1 MEAMA
6 RRIQIELIALFCCL
20 VTTASAQ
27 GGSSN
32 ILVSYSFDDAQ
43 LATGPDTFA
52 VFAKSRG
59 TVRLNGTNKL
69 SGYRS
74 VEIRDVAGDG
84 DFPELQGYFAP
95 RSKGKLFLHFAF
107 MTATP
112 HEEFNIAL
120 AGPQWFNLRKDGIGF
135 WLKSREGHL
144 CQISDSMPKK
154 LFLLEPFVW
163 YVLNVTY
170 DIDHGTYD
178 LLAHRE
184 GIEKPIVSL
193 ERQANGPNQPGSVV
207 DKFSF
212 IGDTGED
219 KSNVTYYV
227 DDVLVGIDESI
238 VHLPFVAPGRKKLF
252 IDYWSEAQRD
262 RHTHPGPIAAIGL
275 ADFGIRQKEMDA
287 LKAAGSWELLLQLIN
302 GQAVSSDVPRQA
314 SAELHQLLYAA
325 ALWSE
330 GVKAL
335 RDRKAADALKS
346 FDEAS
351 ALVPS
356 AKIYAMNA
364 VLSLVAL
371 QQWDVVDERLSRIYS
386 DWQDDVRFVP
396 AMAAIGLAR
405 DRLDEAEQWLQ
416 GPAEQV
422 PDELGQSLVRR
433 LQSGA
438 ITPSLLQE
446 LKLRFPDNWDDY
458 IKDAFVAE
466 QYFLVL
472 LWKNQAAAA
481 ERFAQRMADRYEAL
495 GIPNSRW
502 YERMGD
508 AAFFLGNFTIALH
521 QYEKGLKGR
530 EQNPGIL
537 VKLSD
542 VYFRLGDLEHERLYR
557 EKIYGTIGPE

>member
-1 MEAMA
+1 
-6 RRIQIELIALFCCL
+6 
-20 VTTASAQ
+20 
-27 GGSSN
+27 
-32 ILVSYSFDDAQ
+32 
-43 LATGPDTFA
+43 
-52 VFAKSRG
+52 
-59 TVRLNGTNKL
+59 
-69 SGYRS
+69 
-74 VEIRDVAGDG
+74 
-84 DFPELQGYFAP
+84 
-95 RSKGKLFLHFAF
+95 
-107 MTATP
+107 
-112 HEEFNIAL
+112 
-120 AGPQWFNLRKDGIGF
+120 
-135 WLKSREGHL
+135 
-144 CQISDSMPKK
+144 
-154 LFLLEPFVW
+154 
-163 YVLNVTY
+163 
-170 DIDHGTYD
+170 
-178 LLAHRE
+178 
-184 GIEKPIVSL
+184 
-193 ERQANGPNQPGSVV
+193 
-207 DKFSF
+207 
-212 IGDTGED
+212 
-219 KSNVTYYV
+219 
-227 DDVLVGIDESI
+227 
-238 VHLPFVAPGRKKLF
+238 
-252 IDYWSEAQRD
+252 
-262 RHTHPGPIAAIGL
+262 
-275 ADFGIRQKEMDA
+275 MDA

-335 RDRKAADALKS
+335 SDRKAPDALKS

-405 DRLDEAEQWLQ
+405 DRLDEAERWLQ

-433 LQSGA
+433 LRSGA
-438 ITPSLLQE
+438 ITPGLLQE
-446 LKLRFPDNWDDY
+446 LKLRFPDNWEDY
-458 IKDAFVAE
+458 IKDVFVAE

-508 AAFFLGNFTIALH
+508 AAFFLGNFTMALQ
-521 QYEKGLKGR
+521 QYEKGVKGN
-530 EQNPGIL
+530 EQSAGIL

-542 VYFRLGDLEHERLYR
+542 VYFRLGDLEKERLYR
-557 EKIYGTIGPE
+557 EKIYGTITTE

>member
-1 MEAMA
+1 
-6 RRIQIELIALFCCL
+6 
-20 VTTASAQ
+20 VTVASAQ
-27 GGSSN
+27 SVSSN
-32 ILVSYSFDDAQ
+32 ILVSYSFDDTQ

-52 VFAKSRG
+52 VFARSRG
-59 TVRLNGTNKL
+59 TVRLSGTNKL

-74 VEIRDVAGDG
+74 VEIRDVAGDR

-95 RSKGKLFLHFAF
+95 RSKGKLFLHFGF

-112 HEEFNIAL
+112 YEEFNIAL
-120 AGPQWFNLRKDGIGF
+120 AGPQWFSLRKDGIGF
-135 WLKSREGHL
+135 WLKTREGHL
-144 CQISDSMPKK
+144 CQVSDSMPKK

-163 YVLNVTY
+163 YAVNTTY
-170 DIDHGTYD
+170 DIDQGSYD
-178 LLAHRE
+178 LVIHKE
-184 GIEKPIVSL
+184 GLEQPVVSL
-193 ERQANGPNQPGSVV
+193 ANQANSANQPGSAV

-227 DDVLVGIDESI
+227 DDVMVGVDESI

-252 IDYWSEAQRD
+252 IDYWSEAQRN
-262 RHTHPGPIAAIGL
+262 RHMQPGPIEVIGL
-275 ADFGIRQKEMDA
+275 TDFGIRQKEMEA
-287 LKAAGSWELLLQLIN
+287 LKAAGLWEQLLQAIN
-302 GQAVSSDVPRQA
+302 GQSVALDVRQETSVEIQRLPQAV
-314 SAELHQLLYAA
+314 
-325 ALWSE
+325 ALWNE

-335 RDRKAADALKS
+335 RERKAADALRR
-346 FDEAS
+346 FDEAA

-371 QQWDVVDERLSRIYS
+371 QQWDAVDERVSRIYA

-405 DRLDEAEQWLQ
+405 QHLDEAEQWLQ
-416 GPAEQV
+416 GPAEQI
-422 PDELGQSLVRR
+422 PDQLGQDLLRR
-433 LQSGA
+433 LRSGA
-438 ITPSLLQE
+438 VTPDLVQQ
-446 LKLRFPDNWDDY
+446 LKVRFPDNWDDY
-458 IKDAFVAE
+458 IKDVLVAE

-508 AAFFLGNFTIALH
+508 AAFFLGNFTMALQ
-521 QYEKGLKGR
+521 QYEKGVKGN
-530 EQNPGIL
+530 EQSAGIL

-542 VYFRLGDLEHERLYR
+542 VYFRLGDLEKERLYR
-557 EKIYGTIGPE
+557 EKIYGTIGTE

>member
-1 MEAMA
+1 MGA
-6 RRIQIELIALFCCL
+6 
-20 VTTASAQ
+20 ASAQ
-27 GGSSN
+27 SGSSN
-32 ILVSYSFDDAQ
+32 VLVSYSFDDAQ

-52 VFAKSRG
+52 VFSKSRG
-59 TVRLNGTNKL
+59 TVRLNTTNKL

-112 HEEFNIAL
+112 YEEFNIAL
-120 AGPQWFNLRKDGIGF
+120 AGPEWFTLRKDGIGF
-135 WLKSREGHL
+135 WLKTREGHL
-144 CQISDSMPKK
+144 CQISDSIPKK

-193 ERQANGPNQPGSVV
+193 ERQANGPNQPGSAV

-252 IDYWSEAQRD
+252 IDYWSEAQRN
-262 RHTHPGPIAAIGL
+262 RHTQPAPIEAIGPS
-275 ADFGIRQKEMDA
+275 DFGIRQKEMDA
-287 LKAAGSWELLLQLIN
+287 LKAAELWELLLQLIN
-302 GQAVSSDVPRQA
+302 GRAVSSDVPRQT
-314 SAELHQLLYAA
+314 SAELQQLLQGV

-335 RDRKAADALKS
+335 KEKKAVEALKR

-364 VLSLVAL
+364 VLSSVAL
-371 QQWDVVDERLSRIYS
+371 QQWEVVDERLSRIYA

-405 DRLDEAEQWLQ
+405 QRLDEAEQWLA

-422 PDELGQSLVRR
+422 PDELGEGLLRR
-433 LQSGA
+433 LRSGA
-438 ITPSLLQE
+438 MTPDLLQE

-458 IKDAFVAE
+458 IKDVFVAE

-472 LWKNQAAAA
+472 LWKNQAAGA

-508 AAFFLGNFTIALH
+508 AAFFLGNFTMALQ
-521 QYEKGLKGR
+521 QYEKGLKGH
-530 EQNPGIL
+530 EQNPRIL

-542 VYFRLGDLEHERLYR
+542 VYFRLGDLDNERLYR
-557 EKIYGTIGPE
+557 EKIYGTMGAE

>member
-1 MEAMA
+1 MA

-20 VTTASAQ
+20 VTTAAAQ
-27 GGSSN
+27 SGTSN
-32 ILVSYSFDDAQ
+32 ILVSYGFDDVE

-52 VFAKSRG
+52 VFARSRG
-59 TVRLNGTNKL
+59 TVRLNSANKL

-95 RSKGKLFLHFAF
+95 RSKGRLFLHFAF

-135 WLKSREGHL
+135 WLKTREGYL

-170 DIDHGTYD
+170 HIDQGIYD
-178 LLAHRE
+178 LLVHRE

-193 ERQANGPNQPGSVV
+193 ERQANGPNQPGSAV

-252 IDYWSEAQRD
+252 IDYWSEAQR
-262 RHTHPGPIAAIGL
+262 RQHSQPGPIEPIGL
-275 ADFGIRQKEMDA
+275 VDFGVRQKETDA
-287 LKAAGSWELLLQLIN
+287 LKAAGMWELFLQLIN
-302 GQAVSSDVPRQA
+302 GQDVSSDALRQA
-314 SAELHQLLYAA
+314 SAELQQLLHGVV
-325 ALWSE
+325 LWGQ
-330 GVKAL
+330 GVKSL
-335 RDRKAADALKS
+335 REGRAADAVTR

-351 ALVPS
+351 ALMPS

-364 VLSLVAL
+364 MLSLVAL
-371 QQWDVVDERLSRIYS
+371 QQWDAVDERLSRIYA

-396 AMAAIGLAR
+396 AMAGIGLAR
-405 DRLDEAEQWLQ
+405 HRLDEAEQWLQ

-422 PDELGQSLVRR
+422 PDELGQGLLRR
-433 LQSGA
+433 LRSGSV
-438 ITPSLLQE
+438 TPDLLQE

-458 IKDAFVAE
+458 IKDVFVAE

-472 LWKNQAAAA
+472 LWKNQATAAD
-481 ERFAQRMADRYEAL
+481 RFAQRMADRYEAL

-508 AAFFLGNFTIALH
+508 AAFFSGSFAVALQ
-521 QYEKGLKGR
+521 QYEKSLKGR
-530 EQNPGIL
+530 EQDTGIL

-542 VYFRLGDLEHERLYR
+542 VYFRLGDLEHERVYR
-557 EKIYGTIGPE
+557 EKIYGSIAAE